1 MTLASLAA
9 IVLILTLA
17 GLVKGATG
25 MGLPTLG
32 MGLLSLVLAPPDA
45 AALLMAPAI
54 LTNVAQF
61 ATGPRRAQVVRRFW
75 PLGLGAILGTLA
87 GALALGGLESHL
99 APALL
104 GATLLAYGLFG
115 LTRLQLHT
123 PARLEPWLS
132 PAIGLA
138 SGVLTGTT
146 GVTVM
151 PVAPYLQSLNL
162 ERDDLVQALGLA
174 FTLST
179 FALAVTLSL
188 DFTALADATVAL
200 ASMAALVP
208 AFIGMELGRRLR
220 RAVSQ
225 ATFRTGFFATLALL
239 GANTLFRTLK
249 L

>member
-32 MGLLSLVLAPPDA
+32 MGLLTLIMAPPDA
-45 AALLMAPAI
+45 AAILMAPAI

-61 ATGPRRAQVVRRFW
+61 ATGPRRAVVLRRFW
-75 PLGLGAILGTLA
+75 PLGLCAILGTLG
-87 GALALGGLESHL
+87 GAVFLGGLDSHL

-104 GATLLAYGLFG
+104 GGTLLVYGLFG
-115 LTRLQLHT
+115 LAKLQFHT

-132 PAIGLA
+132 PVMGLV
-138 SGVLTGTT
+138 SGLLTGTT

-162 ERDDLVQALGLA
+162 DREDLVQALGLA

-188 DFTALADATVAL
+188 DFTALGDATFAL
-200 ASMAALVP
+200 ASVGALVP

-220 RAVSQ
+220 LAVSQ
-225 ATFRTGFFATLALL
+225 ATFRTGFFAALALL
-239 GANTLFRTLK
+239 GANTLVRALP